1 VLWRINPAC
10 PTGRWAVVPDGILT
24 APVLLIVT
32 LPDTVKLD
40 NVPTDVILGC
50 AAVVTVAAEPDTL
63 PVIVFVTVNPVN
75 VPTEVML
82 GCDALVTVAADP
94 DTLPVIVLVTVN
106 PVNVPTLVIF
116 GCAAVCIVPVKGPFR
131 ATAAT
136 VPPLLMLP
144 LIPIPPVTT
153 SVPELAVV
161 LGVFA
166 VSVVAPL
173 AVNVVNAALLLTVDP
188 MLVLS
193 IVPLLPGFIVTVCG
207 LTFTVAPAPSMVT
220 LLLNAP
226 VVAVNGLPSSEIT
239 V

>member
-1 VLWRINPAC
+1 
-10 PTGRWAVVPDGILT
+10 
-24 APVLLIVT
+24 
-32 LPDTVKLD
+32 
-40 NVPTDVILGC
+40 
-50 AAVVTVAAEPDTL
+50 
-63 PVIVFVTVNPVN
+63 
-75 VPTEVML
+75 ML

-94 DTLPVIVLVTVN
+94 DTLPVIAFVTVKPVSVPRLVIFGCDALVTVAADPDTLPVMVLVTVN
-106 PVNVPTLVIF
+106 PVNVPRLVIF
-116 GCAAVCIVPVKGPFR
+116 GFAAVCIVPVNGPFR

-136 VPPLLMLP
+136 VPPLLILP
-144 LIPIPPVTT
+144 LTPTPPVTT
-153 SVPELAVV
+153 SVPVLAVV
-161 LGVFA
+161 LAVFA

-207 LTFTVAPAPSMVT
+207 LIFTVAPAPSMVT
-220 LLLNAP
+220 LLLNVP

>member
-1 VLWRINPAC
+1 M
-10 PTGRWAVVPDGILT
+10 
-24 APVLLIVT
+24 
-32 LPDTVKLD
+32 
-40 NVPTDVILGC
+40 LGC
-50 AAVVTVAAEPDTL
+50 AAVVTVPAVL
-63 PVIVFVTVNPVN
+63 
-75 VPTEVML
+75 
-82 GCDALVTVAADP
+82 ADP
-94 DTLPVIVLVTVN
+94 DTLPVIVLVTVK
-106 PVNVPTLVIF
+106 PVNVPTLVIFGCAAVGTVNDPAVSAPLTANDESVPTLVIF
-116 GCAAVCIVPVKGPFR
+116 GCAAVCIVPVNGPFKL
-131 ATAAT
+131 TAAT

-153 SVPELAVV
+153 NVPVLAVV
-161 LGVFA
+161 LAVFA

-173 AVNVVNAALLLTVDP
+173 AVNVVNAAVLLTVAP

-207 LTFTVAPAPSMVT
+207 LMFTVAPAPSIVT